1 MSGPMHGG
9 PGGRQPKSF
18 DRPKNTKATLRRLL
32 AFMKPYHLGLSL
44 VVVFAI
50 LSTVFN
56 SMGPMVLGFAT
67 NEIQRGF
74 DRMSQ
79 GSGGIDF
86 AAVLRILALM
96 AALYVVSAL
105 FSYLQNFLVS
115 GVAQKTI
122 YSLRKTV
129 DQKLRHLPLGYFD
142 RGSIG
147 DVLSRVTNDVDTVA
161 TTLQQGINQVVN
173 SVFTLV
179 TILVMMMVISPVL
192 TGVALLTLPLSL
204 LASMNVVRLSQKLF
218 KGQADTLGTLNG
230 YVEEMYT
237 GHNVVK
243 VFSQEGNTV
252 EAFDR
257 LNGELYR
264 YSWKANFISG
274 IIMPVSGFIG
284 NLGYIIV
291 TVLGAVWVIQ
301 GRFLVGSI
309 QSFIQYIRHFN
320 NPIVQLANLA
330 NMLQS
335 TIAAAERVFELLD
348 EAEETPD
355 PLPRGEIPQ
364 AARRGSG
371 SVEFQNVSFGYTP
384 DRTLINNL
392 SLSIRPGET
401 VAIVGPTGAGKTTLV
416 NLILRFYEVSGG
428 RILLDGEDIAQMPR
442 AALRSRIGMVLQDT
456 WLFSGTIRENI
467 RYGRLDATDAEVEEA
482 ARSARADKFIRA
494 LPQGYDTQLGEDAA
508 NISQGQRQLLT
519 IARAIL
525 SDPDILILDEATSS
539 VDTRTEVLIQKAM
552 NALRKGR
559 TSFVTAHRLAT
570 IRDAGKIL
578 VMRDGDIIEA
588 GNHQELMAKGGFYAQ
603 LYQSQFRG
611 EAEEAS

>member
-129 DQKLRHLPLGYFD
+129 DQKLRRLPLGYFD

-309 QSFIQYIRHFN
+309 QSFIQYVRHFN

-355 PLPRGEIPQ
+355 PLPQGEIPQ

-494 LPQGYDTQLGEDAA
+494 LPQGYDTQLGEDAS

-552 NALRKGR
+552 NALMKGR
-559 TSFVTAHRLAT
+559 TSFVIAHRLST

>member
-9 PGGRQPKSF
+9 PGGRQPKNF
-18 DRPKNTKATLRRLL
+18 DRPKNTKVTLRRLL
-32 AFMKPYHLGLSL
+32 IFMKPYHLGLAL

-74 DRMSQ
+74 DRMTQ

-86 AAVLRILALM
+86 TAVLRILVLL
-96 AALYVVSAL
+96 AALYILSAL

-115 GVAQKTI
+115 GVAQRTI

-129 DQKLRHLPLGYFD
+129 DQKIRRLPLGYFD
-142 RGSIG
+142 RGSVG

-173 SVFTLV
+173 SVFTIL
-179 TILVMMMVISPVL
+179 TILVMMLLISPVL
-192 TGVALLTLPLSL
+192 TGVALLTLPLTL

-218 KGQADTLGTLNG
+218 KGQADTLGSLNG

-243 VFSQEGNTV
+243 VFSREEDTIA
-252 EAFDR
+252 AFDG
-257 LNGELYR
+257 LNEELYR

-301 GRFLVGSI
+301 GKFLVGSI
-309 QSFIQYIRHFN
+309 QSFIQYIRHFS

-335 TIAAAERVFELLD
+335 AIAAAERVFEFLD

-355 PLPRGEIPQ
+355 PLPQEDIPQ

-384 DRTLINNL
+384 DRILIRDL

-428 RILLDGEDIAQMPR
+428 RILLDGEDIAGMPR

-494 LPQGYDTQLGEDAA
+494 LPQGYDTHLGEDAS

-552 NALRKGR
+552 NTLMKGR
-559 TSFVTAHRLAT
+559 TSFVIAHRLST

-588 GNHQELMAKGGFYAQ
+588 GNHRELMDKGGFYAQ

-611 EAEEAS
+611 EDEASA

>member
-552 NALRKGR
+552 NALMKGR
-559 TSFVTAHRLAT
+559 TSFVIAHRLST

>member
-96 AALYVVSAL
+96 AALYIVSAL

-129 DQKLRHLPLGYFD
+129 DQKLRRLPLGYFD

-355 PLPRGEIPQ
+355 PLPQGEIPQ

-442 AALRSRIGMVLQDT
+442 KALRSRIGMVLQDT

-467 RYGRLDATDAEVEEA
+467 RYGRLTATDAEVEEA

-552 NALRKGR
+552 NALMKGR
-559 TSFVTAHRLAT
+559 TSFVIAHRLST

>member
-1 MSGPMHGG
+1 MRGPMHGG
-9 PGGRQPKSF
+9 PGGRQPRSF

-96 AALYVVSAL
+96 AALYVISAL

-129 DQKLRHLPLGYFD
+129 DQKLRRLPLSYFD

-243 VFSQEGNTV
+243 VFSREENTV

-355 PLPRGEIPQ
+355 PLPQGEIPQ

-371 SVEFQNVSFGYTP
+371 SVEFQDVSFGYTP
-384 DRTLINNL
+384 ERTLINNL

-494 LPQGYDTQLGEDAA
+494 LPQGYDTQLGEDAS

-552 NALRKGR
+552 NALMKGR
-559 TSFVTAHRLAT
+559 TSFVIAHRLST

>member
-355 PLPRGEIPQ
+355 PLPQGEIPQ

-552 NALRKGR
+552 NALMKGR
-559 TSFVTAHRLAT
+559 TSFVIAHRLST

>member
-129 DQKLRHLPLGYFD
+129 DQKLRRLPLGYFD

-243 VFSQEGNTV
+243 VFSREENTV

-355 PLPRGEIPQ
+355 PLPQGEIPQ

-384 DRTLINNL
+384 ERTLINNL

-552 NALRKGR
+552 NALMKGR
-559 TSFVTAHRLAT
+559 TSFVIAHRLST

>member
-96 AALYVVSAL
+96 AALYIVSAL

-129 DQKLRHLPLGYFD
+129 DQKLRRLPLGYFD

-291 TVLGAVWVIQ
+291 TVLGAMWVIQ

-355 PLPRGEIPQ
+355 PLPQGEIPQ

-428 RILLDGEDIAQMPR
+428 RILLDGADISRMSRKQ
-442 AALRSRIGMVLQDT
+442 LRSRIGMVLQE
-456 WLFSGTIRENI
+456 I
-467 RYGRLDATDAEVEEA
+467 GR
-482 ARSARADKFIRA
+482 
-494 LPQGYDTQLGEDAA
+494 
-508 NISQGQRQLLT
+508 
-519 IARAIL
+519 
-525 SDPDILILDEATSS
+525 
-539 VDTRTEVLIQKAM
+539 
-552 NALRKGR
+552 
-559 TSFVTAHRLAT
+559 AH
-570 IRDAGKIL
+570 
-578 VMRDGDIIEA
+578 V
-588 GNHQELMAKGGFYAQ
+588 
-603 LYQSQFRG
+603 
-611 EAEEAS
+611 

>member
-129 DQKLRHLPLGYFD
+129 DQKLRRLPLSYFD

-179 TILVMMMVISPVL
+179 TILVMIDRKS
-192 TGVALLTLPLSL
+192 
-204 LASMNVVRLSQKLF
+204 VV
-218 KGQADTLGTLNG
+218 
-230 YVEEMYT
+230 
-237 GHNVVK
+237 
-243 VFSQEGNTV
+243 
-252 EAFDR
+252 
-257 LNGELYR
+257 
-264 YSWKANFISG
+264 
-274 IIMPVSGFIG
+274 
-284 NLGYIIV
+284 
-291 TVLGAVWVIQ
+291 
-301 GRFLVGSI
+301 
-309 QSFIQYIRHFN
+309 
-320 NPIVQLANLA
+320 
-330 NMLQS
+330 
-335 TIAAAERVFELLD
+335 
-348 EAEETPD
+348 
-355 PLPRGEIPQ
+355 
-364 AARRGSG
+364 
-371 SVEFQNVSFGYTP
+371 
-384 DRTLINNL
+384 
-392 SLSIRPGET
+392 
-401 VAIVGPTGAGKTTLV
+401 
-416 NLILRFYEVSGG
+416 
-428 RILLDGEDIAQMPR
+428 
-442 AALRSRIGMVLQDT
+442 
-456 WLFSGTIRENI
+456 
-467 RYGRLDATDAEVEEA
+467 
-482 ARSARADKFIRA
+482 
-494 LPQGYDTQLGEDAA
+494 
-508 NISQGQRQLLT
+508 
-519 IARAIL
+519 
-525 SDPDILILDEATSS
+525 
-539 VDTRTEVLIQKAM
+539 
-552 NALRKGR
+552 
-559 TSFVTAHRLAT
+559 
-570 IRDAGKIL
+570 
-578 VMRDGDIIEA
+578 
-588 GNHQELMAKGGFYAQ
+588 
-603 LYQSQFRG
+603 
-611 EAEEAS
+611 

>member
-129 DQKLRHLPLGYFD
+129 DQKLRRLPLGYFD

-257 LNGELYR
+257 LNRELYR

-355 PLPRGEIPQ
+355 PLPQGEIPQ

-552 NALRKGR
+552 NALMKGR
-559 TSFVTAHRLAT
+559 TSFVIAHRLST